1 VNGLDEHDFKHEP
14 IDGEAKI
21 ILEEETHGT
30 ELPKIEQPK
39 TSLWSGLWEWGVFFI
54 FGTFFLI
61 WVIGF
66 TWNDIVQ
73 KEYQVRTQAA
83 YNQPASPSITAS
95 NPQNAS
101 IEPELTPSNRFMNEL
116 RAQDAQKIVAY
127 LQNHK
132 YLEATWTAASGETR
146 GAIAGTREEISDGFA
161 VLTKIETSTED
172 GRSGDSYDVWM
183 VDENSDGVLDAI
195 MYINSRNP
203 EEKHAYHHPTDEAS
217 MLYWNLSLRELAKAA
232 R

>member
-1 VNGLDEHDFKHEP
+1 MKQKYSWWSVLLWVAFACVAVFMSVRSSIVSIDTGRSQRSNQQPNYSYTHDVGNKQLP
-14 IDGEAKI
+14 STSVSDTARTTNIA
-21 ILEEETHGT
+21 EEKETEESLSLQLIGKQ
-30 ELPKIEQPK
+30 ELHQ
-39 TSLWSGLWEWGVFFI
+39 
-54 FGTFFLI
+54 
-61 WVIGF
+61 
-66 TWNDIVQ
+66 
-73 KEYQVRTQAA
+73 Y
-83 YNQPASPSITAS
+83 
-95 NPQNAS
+95 
-101 IEPELTPSNRFMNEL
+101 
-116 RAQDAQKIVAY
+116 AQKIFAY

-217 MLYWNLSLRELAKAA
+217 MLHWKLSLRELAKAA